1 MIIFLFG
8 TWGSGKSH
16 VGSLIQEHCGLPHI
30 EADMHFDKKMLA
42 AIHQRKFHELDMGS
56 YYDRVIGDIF
66 AFQRRSQD
74 FIVSQ
79 AIYQEYYREVIYNS
93 FSPDIRFVWVK
104 TKDEYLQKARL
115 DARAAIGNPITS
127 EVYEYM
133 KSFWEDP
140 IIPHEIVFNGNNVEE
155 QVRTLMDSMGLCM
168 QWMNGED
175 I

>member
-1 MIIFLFG
+1 M
-8 TWGSGKSH
+8 
-16 VGSLIQEHCGLPHI
+16 GSLIQGRCGLPHI

-42 AIHQRKFHELDMGS
+42 AIHQRRFHELDMGP

-74 FIVSQ
+74 FVVSQ
-79 AIYQEYYREVIYNS
+79 AIYQEYYREVIWNS

-104 TKDEYLQKARL
+104 TEDEYLQKARL
-115 DARAAIGNPITS
+115 DARAATGNPITS

-133 KSFWEDP
+133 QSFWEDP
-140 IIPHEIVFNGNNVEE
+140 MLSHDVIFNGEKLEE
-155 QVRTLMDSMGLCM
+155 QIRILMDSLGLCM
-168 QWMNGED
+168 QWMNGEE

>member
-1 MIIFLFG
+1 MIVFLFG

-16 VGSLIQEHCGLPHI
+16 VGSLIQERCGLPHI

-42 AIHQRKFHELDMGS
+42 AIHQRKFHELDMGP

-74 FIVSQ
+74 FVVSQ
-79 AIYQEYYREVIYNS
+79 AIYQEYYRDVIFNS
-93 FSPDIRFVWVK
+93 FSPEIRFVWVK
-104 TKDEYLQKARL
+104 MKDEYLQKARL

-140 IIPHEIVFNGNNVEE
+140 IIPHDIVFNGEYLEE
-155 QVRTLMDSMGLCM
+155 QVRALMDSMGLCV

>member
-1 MIIFLFG
+1 MIVFLFG

-16 VGSLIQEHCGLPHI
+16 VGSLIQERCGLPHV

-42 AIHQRKFHELDMGS
+42 AIHQRKFHELDMGP

-74 FIVSQ
+74 FVVSQ
-79 AIYQEYYREVIYNS
+79 AIYQEYYREVIFDS

-104 TKDEYLQKARL
+104 MKDEYLQKARL
-115 DARAAIGNPITS
+115 DARAASGNPITS

-133 KSFWEDP
+133 QSFWEDP
-140 IIPHEIVFNGNNVEE
+140 IIPHDIVFNGENLEG
-155 QVRTLMDSMGLCM
+155 QVRTLMDSMGLCV
-168 QWMNGED
+168 QWMKWED
-175 I
+175 V